1 MILLYL
7 LTIVFFGLIFV
18 VLLALRTLKDQQ
30 AVIRARHRLQLGEH
44 RVSDS
49 RPGKD
54 RLSSL
59 LQVVRTPSFMDPFLD
74 EYDVLQAGLRYTRS
88 QYLALW
94 WLFILGGILL
104 AAGVMIRGSLSVPG
118 MLLGTALILLPA
130 VVPYLFLEW
139 RIRERE
145 RAIARELPD
154 FLDILTFTVEA
165 GLGFVPALRR
175 VCDGYSSLLGQ
186 ELSRVLVRMEL
197 GFSKRQALEELK
209 IRLPSSDVEH
219 FVEAIILSEQLGT
232 SLARTLRVQA
242 NLLRTR
248 RRQRAEAKAQTA
260 PIRIIPA
267 LVFFFLP
274 SLLLVYLAP
283 PIINFLFR

>member
-1 MILLYL
+1 VILLYL
-7 LTIVFFGLIFV
+7 MPLVFGGLIFV
-18 VLLALRTLKDQQ
+18 IVLALRTLRDQQ
-30 AVIRARHRLQLGEH
+30 AVIRARHRLKLKEKK
-44 RVSDS
+44 VSDS
-49 RPGKD
+49 RSWND
-54 RLSSL
+54 RLSTLLEVIRAPSL
-59 LQVVRTPSFMDPFLD
+59 MEPFLD
-74 EYDVLQAGLRYTRS
+74 EIDVLQSGIRYSRS

-94 WLFILGGILL
+94 WLLILSGILL
-104 AAGVMIRGSLSVPG
+104 AVGVMIRSSLTLSG
-118 MLLGTALILLPA
+118 MLMGTACIFFPA
-130 VVPYLFLEW
+130 VGPYLYLEW
-139 RIRERE
+139 RIRDRE
-145 RAIARELPD
+145 RAIARDLPD

-175 VCDGYSSLLGQ
+175 VCDGYSGLLAR
-186 ELSRVLVRMEL
+186 ELNRVLVRMEL
-197 GFSKRQALEELK
+197 GFSKHQALEDLK
-209 IRLPSSDVEH
+209 NRLPSSDVAH

-232 SLARTLRVQA
+232 PLARTLRLQA

-274 SLLLVYLAP
+274 SLLLIYLAP

>member
-1 MILLYL
+1 MVLLYL
-7 LTIVFFGLIFV
+7 LTVVFCGIIFI
-18 VLLALRTLKDQQ
+18 VLLAVRTLKDHQ
-30 AVIRARHRLQLGEH
+30 AVIRARHRLKMGEK
-44 RVSDS
+44 RDDEY
-49 RPGKD
+49 RTWRD
-54 RLSSL
+54 RLSAL
-59 LQVVRTPSFMDPFLD
+59 LQVVRVPSFLDPILD
-74 EYDVLQAGLRYTRS
+74 ESDVIHAGIIYSRS

-94 WLFILGGILL
+94 WLLILS
-104 AAGVMIRGSLSVPG
+104 GSLLTIGMMFWTSMSLSG
-118 MLLGTALILLPA
+118 MLLGAVLILLPA
-130 VVPYLFLEW
+130 VSPYLYLMW
-139 RIRERE
+139 RIRKRE
-145 RAIARELPD
+145 RAIARALPD

-175 VCDGYSSLLGQ
+175 VCDGYSGLLSR
-186 ELSRVLVRMEL
+186 ELNRVLVRMEL

-209 IRLPSSDVEH
+209 DRLPSSDIDQL
-219 FVEAIILSEQLGT
+219 VEAILLSEQLGT
-232 SLARTLRVQA
+232 SLARTLRIQA

-274 SLLLVYLAP
+274 SLLLIYLAP